1 MEVARTGRSLASA
14 DGKERGHHAPPE
26 RPLDQAATF
35 AANVLRNFS
44 TFGATTIAQ

>member
-1 MEVARTGRSLASA
+1 MEVARTDGSLASA
-14 DGKERGHHAPPE
+14 DGKEHRHNGPSG
-26 RPLDQAATF
+26 RPIDQAATF